1 MSEAIPADDAESV
14 SQTAWQSVRD
24 YLSAALAV
32 WLSLFVLIEV
42 NFSLLN
48 PLQEMSL
55 FATTGLL
62 LAFLQFPLTRGSQ
75 NTLPVQMIDAAL
87 VALSVICCIYL
98 VYQGSTLG
106 QRAALYST
114 TDLAVGAIGLV
125 LVIEATRR
133 TTGWAVPILAL
144 MFFVYAHESIA
155 QQLPDWAFPHRGQD
169 WQSLIG
175 QLYLRTEGVFG
186 TALGVMFRYVF
197 LFVLFGALLEAS
209 GATQYIIQVSL
220 RLLGKRS
227 GGPAKV
233 AVVASG
239 LMGSLSG
246 SAVANA
252 ATTGVFTI
260 PLMKSIGFKPHI
272 AAGVEA
278 AASSGGALAPPVMG
292 AGAYMML
299 EIINRQ
305 PPVTYVEVMKAALI
319 PAILYY
325 FSLYLLVHFHACR
338 NSAALTALSQDK
350 KSDEVIPKSADQS
363 ATIPTA
369 GQPLPVFGLEGFTF
383 VVSLLLL
390 MGLLLTGISP
400 FRSVSYAMVFL
411 LGMILVNPRTPVGL
425 PSRLAGFALFCGLS
439 LGSKYFMPNVDRW
452 QDAVIWAMAGVLLAA
467 VATRPWR
474 KFIMEVLHSTAK
486 GSVSLIVVAACV
498 GIVIGLVS
506 RTGIGTGVPQAI
518 IPLAGD
524 NLFLGLLAI
533 MVCSLI
539 LGMGLPSAVS
549 YLLLATIIGP
559 VFADPAVGVPI
570 LAAHLFIFYFGMMA
584 MVTPPVALA
593 GYATAS
599 IAGAGVMQSSFAGFR
614 FALVGFTLPF
624 MFVYRPALCMIGAD
638 GGAPYWLDVVVAVV
652 AAIIGIYALAAAM
665 GGYLFHPLKVWQR
678 TVLFAAAACALFPDR
693 FNLLGNDYL
702 QLFDVLGAVLLAII
716 GVSSYRQSRPA
727 SLE

>member
-1 MSEAIPADDAESV
+1 MSNETSAEASYVESK
-14 SQTAWQSVRD
+14 SARQSVRD
-24 YLSAALAV
+24 ILSAVLAV

-55 FATTGLL
+55 FATTGLM
-62 LAFLQFPLTRGSQ
+62 LAFLQFPLSKRFHD
-75 NTLPVQMIDAAL
+75 TLPVQIIDAAL
-87 VALSVICCIYL
+87 VALSVLCCLYL
-98 VYQGSTLG
+98 VYQGPTLG
-106 QRAALYST
+106 QRAALYTT
-114 TDLAVGAIGLV
+114 TDLTIGAVGLV
-125 LVIEATRR
+125 LVMEATRR

-144 MFFVYAHESIA
+144 LFFVYAHESIA

-209 GATQYIIQVSL
+209 GATQYIIQVAL

-260 PLMKSIGFKPHI
+260 PLMKSIGFRPHI

-338 NSAALTALSQDK
+338 NSAALTTLAQDK
-350 KSDEVIPKSADQS
+350 QS
-363 ATIPTA
+363 KQSNSKTVDPPTDIPTT

-411 LGMILVNPRTPVGL
+411 LGMILINPRTPTSL
-425 PSRLAGFALFCGLS
+425 PSRLVGFALFCGLTVVA
-439 LGSKYFMPNVDRW
+439 KYFVPNVERW
-452 QDAVIWAMAGVLLAA
+452 QDAVIWGMAGVMLVA
-467 VATRPWR
+467 VVSRPWR
-474 KFIMEVLHSTAK
+474 KFIMDVLHSTAK

-524 NLFLGLLAI
+524 NLFLGLVAI

-570 LAAHLFIFYFGMMA
+570 LAAHMFIFYFGMMA

-624 MFVYRPALCMIGAD
+624 MFVYRPALCLIGDD

-652 AAIIGIYALAAAM
+652 AAVIGIYALAAAM
-665 GGYLFHPLKVWQR
+665 GGYLFHPLKAWQR
-678 TVLFAAAACALFPDR
+678 GVLFAAAACALFPDR

-702 QLFDVLGAVLLAII
+702 QLFDVLGAILLAII
-716 GVSSYRQSRPA
+716 GTISFRQSR
-727 SLE
+727 LEG